1 MTESGATRVAVYLDF
16 DNIVISRYDQVNGRN
31 SFQRDKTK
39 GLEAARLAK
48 ARVDV
53 GAILDFASSFGT
65 VVLTRAY
72 ADWSADVNAEYREQ
86 PSQTL
91 IKSAGN
97 KYLKEE
103 FPRLDSIKKARIFKP
118 KKDGKK
124 ESKAAE

>member
-1 MTESGATRVAVYLDF
+1 MEVVES
-16 DNIVISRYDQVNGRN
+16 I
-31 SFQRDKTK
+31 
-39 GLEAARLAK
+39 
-48 ARVDV
+48 
-53 GAILDFASSFGT
+53 
-65 VVLTRAY
+65 
-72 ADWSADVNAEYREQ
+72 NAEYREQ

-124 ESKAAE
+124 ESAKKESKAAE